1 MTSSLREWRRASQHY
16 FRWRVQLLR
25 GRTQRGDILVKTQ
38 WKANIESSHRMA
50 RCCCEG
56 ERNLETY
63 SRKTSVESS
72 CRMARSEWIGKMT
85 YDRHA
90 PNLIPRQ
97 SGHLQLSLL
106 EADGKRSGLTSYSW
120 ESNPETE
127 GPTATRQEAHHNR
140 NVSVTYR
147 LHKRLPLRNPS
158 LPSLPV
164 RSPLSCQASSTR
176 AGKYSPDNRLPC
188 TRASALREAGSYP

>member
-1 MTSSLREWRRASQHY
+1 M
-16 FRWRVQLLR
+16 LLR
-25 GRTQRGDILVKTQ
+25 GRTHLGDILTKN
-38 WKANIESSHRMA
+38 KCRII
-50 RCCCEG
+50 
-56 ERNLETY
+56 Y
-63 SRKTSVESS
+63 
-72 CRMARSEWIGKMT
+72 RMARSEWIGKIT

-120 ESNPETE
+120 KSNPETE
-127 GPTATRQEAHHNR
+127 GPTATRQETHENR
-140 NVSVTYR
+140 YVSVTYR

>member
-16 FRWRVQLLR
+16 FHWKVQSLR
-25 GRTQRGDILVKTQ
+25 GGSPRGDILVKTQ

-63 SRKTSVESS
+63 SRNTSVESS

-106 EADGKRSGLTSYSW
+106 EADGKRSGLTRWQNKNLLLLVIKSRDW
-120 ESNPETE
+120 IK
-127 GPTATRQEAHHNR
+127 RQLQLSKKQNKIYIFQLQICHLK
-140 NVSVTYR
+140 TY
-147 LHKRLPLRNPS
+147 
-158 LPSLPV
+158 
-164 RSPLSCQASSTR
+164 QGA
-176 AGKYSPDNRLPC
+176 
-188 TRASALREAGSYP
+188 E